1 MMHAAELLIIFCFV
15 RGIKPNGLYRLQTK
29 NAAKS
34 GIICLVTPAG
44 FKPTT
49 FRTGI

>member
-1 MMHAAELLIIFCFV
+1 MAYSVPE
-15 RGIKPNGLYRLQTK
+15 TK

-34 GIICLVTPAG
+34 GIISLVTPAG